1 MILICALMEAPE
13 EQVDRAPHG
22 GPPILGAL
30 IAVVY
35 GVAGLAFYLYSG
47 RAEGFIS
54 PRLGFLL
61 VALSSI
67 PLGFY
72 MLIALTFNFRWPRAA
87 SRWLIIAGIG
97 LSYLLIVLGY
107 RLDGARIAETMAR
120 GDTLIQDI
128 EDYKRAT
135 GAYPAGLG
143 EIAAGGRALPVPALD
158 DSAFAYWR
166 AEDGG
171 YVIAFPSVAFLTCA
185 RTSAAPDWACDD

>member
-1 MILICALMEAPE
+1 MEVLE

-35 GVAGLAFYLYSG
+35 GAAGLAFYLYSG

-61 VALSSI
+61 VALSSV

-72 MLIALTFNFRWPRAA
+72 ILIALIFRASWPRAG
-87 SRWLIIAGIG
+87 SRWLIIAGIAA
-97 LSYLLIVLGY
+97 SYLLIVLGY
-107 RLDGARIAETMAR
+107 RLDGTLTAETMAR
-120 GDTLIQDI
+120 GDALARDI

-135 GAYPAGLG
+135 GAYPADLG

-158 DSAFAYWR
+158 DSAFAYR
-166 AEDGG
+166 RTEDGG

-185 RTSAAPDWACDD
+185 RTSAAPDWICDD